1 MNNSIELLI
10 FNMIYGCIML
20 LLGIFFKKTKHSST
34 VIMFISGDYSDL
46 DPHKVCYIIGKRMFT
61 LGIVLF
67 LIIPFDFWEPSIAFF
82 AILILTILWV
92 IYGSWD
98 FTKNRGNY
106 K

>member
-20 LLGIFFKKTKHSST
+20 LLGIFLKKTKHSST
-34 VIMFISGDYSDL
+34 VIMFISG
-46 DPHKVCYIIGKRMFT
+46 VCYIIGKRMFT

-92 IYGSWD
+92 IYESWD

-106 K
+106 KST